1 MGLYSTFNE
10 VLAMKKS
17 LIYWILII
25 GLISLIQGCDD
36 TFGTDPNVKI
46 TELPPK
52 LTGEDD
58 KTGEQID
65 MLARWN
71 FIEYYMVG
79 MRGALMNWINN
90 FTIIK
95 NKFIIDTTKEE
106 SVVSIDMEVNCNI
119 PDNAIKNRLDRVLS
133 MKFSI
138 DNLTITANETDNIVD
153 PEKMNTLKVEL
164 AVKDLRTGKI
174 QILNQNQLDII
185 FSINQLAK
193 DKRVRG
199 FVNLDFDK
207 FPNLNILNFQAIFEA
222 DFK

>member
-58 KTGEQID
+58 KTGEQIE
-65 MLARWN
+65 MTTRWN

-79 MRGALMNWINN
+79 MRGALMNWSNN

-95 NKFIIDTTKEE
+95 NRFIIDTTKEE

-119 PDNAIKNRLDRVLS
+119 PDKAIKNRLDRVLS

-164 AVKDLRTGKI
+164 AVKDLKTGNI

-185 FSINQLAK
+185 FSIHQLAK

-199 FVNLDFDK
+199 FVNLDFNKLPD
-207 FPNLNILNFQAIFEA
+207 LNIFNFQANFEA
-222 DFK
+222 DY